1 MTLGAHFH
9 RYALSLTVLFL
20 SRFDPSQG
28 FVISRQVFVHRRH
41 CGPGP
46 LIGHSSPR
54 LSRVLMLR
62 SPTWKS
68 LTMAWCGIRHSRGLC
83 RGFALACAIAQAPTD
98 QGFPSTSGKRSFF
111 TVPIMSS
118 QMSSAVLMFRN
129 SASHASRPII
139 SRLSGN
145 SVVRSMPLY

>member
-1 MTLGAHFH
+1 MPF
-9 RYALSLTVLFL
+9 SLTVLL
-20 SRFDPSQG
+20 LGSFDPFQG
-28 FVISRQVFVHRRH
+28 FVTSRQIFAPRRH
-41 CGPGP
+41 RGNCPSPGP

-62 SPTWKS
+62 SPAWKS

-111 TVPIMSS
+111 TMPIMSS
-118 QMSSAVLMFRN
+118 EMSSAVLMFRN

-145 SVVRSMPLY
+145 SVVRSVPLY